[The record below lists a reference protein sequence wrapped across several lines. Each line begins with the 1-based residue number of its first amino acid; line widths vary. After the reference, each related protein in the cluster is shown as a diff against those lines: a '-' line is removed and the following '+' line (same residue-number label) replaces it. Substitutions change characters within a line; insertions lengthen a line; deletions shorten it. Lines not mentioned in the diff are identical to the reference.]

1 MGSKSKG
8 GAAPPRLLPDLEVL
22 SYGRTHVVAIQD
34 KIDVFASFSCF
45 LRRASGTIDAIASF
59 GASVLIPI
67 HSPDQLGL
75 LIRATRRTQKLRID
89 DTAGTAGVG
98 HVFVREVERGKPTVQ
113 LGRVMQLLAELG
125 IELKA
130 EVADAA
136 LPEFQRLQSIGLKP
150 LKIRR
155 R

>member
-1 MGSKSKG
+1 
-8 GAAPPRLLPDLEVL
+8 
-22 SYGRTHVVAIQD
+22 
-34 KIDVFASFSCF
+34 
-45 LRRASGTIDAIASF
+45 
-59 GASVLIPI
+59 
-67 HSPDQLGL
+67 L

-130 EVADAA
+130 EVPDAA
-136 LPEFQRLQSIGLKP
+136 LPEFRRLQSIGLKP

>member
-1 MGSKSKG
+1 M
-8 GAAPPRLLPDLEVL
+8 
-22 SYGRTHVVAIQD
+22 
-34 KIDVFASFSCF
+34 
-45 LRRASGTIDAIASF
+45 
-59 GASVLIPI
+59 LIPI
-67 HSPDQLGL
+67 HSPEQLGL

-130 EVADAA
+130 EAPDVV
-136 LPEFQRLQSIGLKP
+136 LPEFRRLQSIGLKP

>member
-1 MGSKSKG
+1 
-8 GAAPPRLLPDLEVL
+8 L
-22 SYGRTHVVAIQD
+22 
-34 KIDVFASFSCF
+34 AST
-45 LRRASGTIDAIASF
+45 RIIDAIASF
-59 GASVLIPI
+59 GAIVLIPVQ
-67 HSPDQLGL
+67 SPEHLGL
-75 LIRATRRTQKLRID
+75 LIRAARRTQKLRID

-130 EVADAA
+130 EVPDAA
-136 LPEFQRLQSIGLKP
+136 LPEFRRLQSIGLKP

>member
-1 MGSKSKG
+1 MLM
-8 GAAPPRLLPDLEVL
+8 P
-22 SYGRTHVVAIQD
+22 IQ
-34 KIDVFASFSCF
+34 
-45 LRRASGTIDAIASF
+45 
-59 GASVLIPI
+59 
-67 HSPDQLGL
+67 SPEQLGL

-113 LGRVMQLLAELG
+113 LGRVMQVLAELG

-130 EVADAA
+130 EVPDAA
-136 LPEFQRLQSIGLKP
+136 LPEFRRLQSIGLKP

>member
-1 MGSKSKG
+1 MM
-8 GAAPPRLLPDLEVL
+8 D
-22 SYGRTHVVAIQD
+22 
-34 KIDVFASFSCF
+34 
-45 LRRASGTIDAIASF
+45 IDAIASF
-59 GASVLIPI
+59 FLSLARSACIIDAIASFVAAMLIPI
-67 HSPDQLGL
+67 HSPEQLGL

-130 EVADAA
+130 EAPDAA
-136 LPEFQRLQSIGLKP
+136 LPEFRRLQSIGLKP

>member
-1 MGSKSKG
+1 MNI
-8 GAAPPRLLPDLEVL
+8 D
-22 SYGRTHVVAIQD
+22 AI
-34 KIDVFASFSCF
+34 ASFF
-45 LRRASGTIDAIASF
+45 LLFMDPRWIIDAIASF
-59 GASVLIPI
+59 GAVVLIPI
-67 HSPDQLGL
+67 HSPEQLGL

-130 EVADAA
+130 EVQDAA
-136 LPEFQRLQSIGLKP
+136 LPEFRRLQSTGLKP

>member
-1 MGSKSKG
+1 M
-8 GAAPPRLLPDLEVL
+8 LV
-22 SYGRTHVVAIQD
+22 
-34 KIDVFASFSCF
+34 
-45 LRRASGTIDAIASF
+45 
-59 GASVLIPI
+59 PI
-67 HSPDQLGL
+67 HSAKELGL

-98 HVFVREVERGKPTVQ
+98 HVFVRDVERGKPTVQ

-130 EVADAA
+130 EVLDTVN
-136 LPEFQRLQSIGLKP
+136 PELQRLQSTGLKP
-150 LKIRR
+150 LKLRR

>member
-1 MGSKSKG
+1 M
-8 GAAPPRLLPDLEVL
+8 LV
-22 SYGRTHVVAIQD
+22 
-34 KIDVFASFSCF
+34 
-45 LRRASGTIDAIASF
+45 
-59 GASVLIPI
+59 PI
-67 HSPDQLGL
+67 RSPDELGL

-113 LGRVMQLLAELG
+113 LGRVMKLLAELG

-130 EVADAA
+130 EVPDAA
-136 LPEFQRLQSIGLKP
+136 LPEFNRLQATGLKP
-150 LKIRR
+150 LKLRR

>member
-1 MGSKSKG
+1 M
-8 GAAPPRLLPDLEVL
+8 
-22 SYGRTHVVAIQD
+22 
-34 KIDVFASFSCF
+34 
-45 LRRASGTIDAIASF
+45 
-59 GASVLIPI
+59 LIPI
-67 HSPDQLGL
+67 HSPEQLGL

-130 EVADAA
+130 EVPDAA
-136 LPEFQRLQSIGLKP
+136 LPEFRRLQSIGLKP